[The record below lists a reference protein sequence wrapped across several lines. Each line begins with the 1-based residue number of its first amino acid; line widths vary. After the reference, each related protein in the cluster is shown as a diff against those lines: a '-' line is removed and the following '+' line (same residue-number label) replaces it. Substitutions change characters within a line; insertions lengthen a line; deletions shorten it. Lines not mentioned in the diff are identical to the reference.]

1 MFKDEIIGEKNI
13 GLFLLSNRELNFK
26 ISEVCFTQNL
36 EFNEKTLKI

>member
-1 MFKDEIIGEKNI
+1 MKLLEKKNI
-13 GLFLLSNRELNFK
+13 GLFLLSNLELNFK

>member
-1 MFKDEIIGEKNI
+1 MELVEKKNI